1 MQRLAVISDTHWGGW
16 DEARPECQQ
25 LKSALRGYQG
35 IWHAG
40 DVVDESVLLALE
52 ELAPV
57 VCVKGNCDGFI
68 GRQLPHAVR
77 RQVEGVN
84 LAMIHGWDLPLDH
97 ARSVTTRFPLDTA
110 VIIHGHTHVQ
120 RYERVELE
128 GGPCYL
134 INPGSVSQ
142 PRQGDT
148 RGFGELVINGS
159 AWSYR
164 RLELPPENA
173 QGR

>member
-1 MQRLAVISDTHWGGW
+1 MIRLAVISDTHWGSW
-16 DEARPECQQ
+16 DETRPECRQ
-25 LKSALRGYQG
+25 LKEALKGFDG

-57 VCVKGNCDGFI
+57 VCVKGNCDGFV
-68 GRQLPHAVR
+68 GRQLPHAVQR
-77 RQVEGVN
+77 KVEEVKIG
-84 LAMIHGWDLPLDH
+84 MIHGWDLPLEH
-97 ARSVTTRFPLDTA
+97 TSTVVKRFPEDVA

-120 RYERVELE
+120 RYVNHES
-128 GGPCYL
+128 CYV

-142 PRQGDT
+142 PRRGDT
-148 RGFGELVINGS
+148 RGYGELVVNGP

-164 RLELPPENA
+164 RIELPAKRPP
-173 QGR
+173 GL